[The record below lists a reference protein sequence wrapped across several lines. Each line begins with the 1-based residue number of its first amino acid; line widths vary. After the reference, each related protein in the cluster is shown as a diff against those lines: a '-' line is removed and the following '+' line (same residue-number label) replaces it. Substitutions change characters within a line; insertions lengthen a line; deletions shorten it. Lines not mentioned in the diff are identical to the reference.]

1 MKDEADGLFI
11 ARRIARVAAEGSCN
25 STQIRGPSQASN
37 QPEIRYTFLGKSFK
51 GRYFILS
58 YLP

>member
-1 MKDEADGLFI
+1 MKDDADGLFI

-25 STQIRGPSQASN
+25 STQIRGPSQASK
-37 QPEIRYTFLGKSFK
+37 PEIRYTFLGKSFK